1 VLELMRKYAA
11 PMDRES
17 YIHFATQQ
25 SSRLDSGAR
34 DNAAARAARLEPIRG
49 VQMTDK
55 VVWNHLTAQE
65 LLGLRGSTRFRRSRF
80 NARLKDAE
88 CNLDVS

>member
-1 VLELMRKYAA
+1 VLELMRKYGA

-34 DNAAARAARLEPIRG
+34 DMLPHE
-49 VQMTDK
+49 VQG
-55 VVWNHLTAQE
+55 WSQFE
-65 LLGLRGSTRFRRSRF
+65 GCR
-80 NARLKDAE
+80 
-88 CNLDVS
+88 